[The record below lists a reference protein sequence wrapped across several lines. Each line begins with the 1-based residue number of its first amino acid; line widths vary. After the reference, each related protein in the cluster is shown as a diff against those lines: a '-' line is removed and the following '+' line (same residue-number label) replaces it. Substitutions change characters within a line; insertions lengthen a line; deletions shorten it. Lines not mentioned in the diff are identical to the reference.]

1 MSSNEPNMIDID
13 SDDNATLTELG
24 TADIE
29 ALQDNYELPDA
40 EPLTNTK
47 KHKARAI
54 VCTDLWEES
63 RDPHGNELAKNT
75 HR

>member
-1 MSSNEPNMIDID
+1 MSSNKPNRIDIH

-40 EPLTNTK
+40 ESLTNTK
-47 KHKARAI
+47 KRKARAI
-54 VCTDLWEES
+54 VCTDL
-63 RDPHGNELAKNT
+63 
-75 HR
+75 